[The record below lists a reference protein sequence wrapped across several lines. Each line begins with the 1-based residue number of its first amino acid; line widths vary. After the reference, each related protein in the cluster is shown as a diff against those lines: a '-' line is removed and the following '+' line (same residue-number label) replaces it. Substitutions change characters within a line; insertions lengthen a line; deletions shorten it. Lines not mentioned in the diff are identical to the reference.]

1 MTREYTTA
9 PAKRMRHP
17 RNWLRTDYGGDA
29 YLESLYQSY
38 STRPLYPIIGIPDG
52 EWLEAVDGN
61 LRLESA
67 LRFSPQGGDT
77 ELPVCIVTGEPWND
91 SVKLEIQL
99 ESSAHTKA
107 LNDFEVFTGCTEWL
121 RLNPN
126 STAKALA
133 DRLPYGEGALSK
145 ILSLSKGIQEVK
157 DAAKAGLIGY
167 AKWWPIC
174 KLPPE
179 EQPALLAASLNGATR
194 DELQRRS
201 RRNGNPATSAGQAP
215 AVRMPRIKIP
225 LANGIATGAVTV
237 AGEDIDLEDAETL
250 LKEALKAVRAAKEK
264 NLDAKTAQSVWRDM
278 AKAGS

>member
-17 RNWLRTDYGGDA
+17 RHWLRADNGGDA
-29 YLESLYQSY
+29 YLNSLCQSY
-38 STRPLYPIIGIPDG
+38 STRPLYPIICVPDG
-52 EWLEAVDGN
+52 EWLEVVDGN

-107 LNDFEVFTGCTEWL
+107 LNDYEVFTGCTEWL

-126 STAKALA
+126 SAAKALA

-179 EQPALLAASLNGATR
+179 EQPALLAASLGGATR

-201 RRNGNPATSAGQAP
+201 RRQRNGNGQP

-225 LANGIATGAVTV
+225 LANDIATGTVTV
-237 AGEDIDLEDAETL
+237 AGEESIDLEAAEIL
-250 LKEALKAVRAAKEK
+250 LKAALKVVRAAREK
-264 NLDAKTAQSVWRDM
+264 NLDTKPAQSVWRDM
-278 AKAGS
+278 AKAG